1 MKINEHI
8 DLNAL
13 KTITGGD
20 SEKLLD
26 YIEMYL
32 EQTPDEIDKLKKY
45 FREKNWSSLEIV
57 AHNMKSK
64 AGYMGI
70 QKLNELAEAIEE
82 YDYKGD
88 LKKLNDLICNF
99 DKFFGLVQTELIK
112 EKTRLTEL
120 KT

>member
-1 MKINEHI
+1 MNTRTHKHN
-8 DLNAL
+8 DLSAL

-20 SEKLLD
+20 SKKLLD

-32 EQTPDEIDKLKKY
+32 EQTPGEIDKLKKY
-45 FREKNWSSLEIV
+45 FTEKNWSSLEIV

-70 QKLNELAEAIEE
+70 QKLNELAEVIEE

-112 EKTRLTEL
+112 EKNRLIEL
-120 KT
+120 